1 MIIEEYNDKYLKDIT
16 SVWNDAITS
25 GVYFPQE
32 NTLTVTEAKPFF
44 ESQDFTGVAIINS
57 EVVGVYIL
65 HPNSIGRLDHVAN
78 ASYAVKESA
87 RGNKIGERLVL
98 HSIET
103 SKILK
108 YKILQ
113 FNAVVTTNQYAI
125 QLYEKLGF
133 TKIGK
138 VPKSYRNISGEYE
151 DILLYYIDL
160 E

>member
-1 MIIEEYNDKYLKDIT
+1 MIIKEYNDKYLKEIT
-16 SVWNDAITS
+16 SIWNDTIAS
-25 GVYFPQE
+25 GMYFPQE
-32 NTLTVTEAKPFF
+32 NTLTVAEAKKFF

-57 EVVGVYIL
+57 KVVGVYIL
-65 HPNSIGRLDHVAN
+65 HPNSLGRLNHVAN
-78 ASYAVKESA
+78 ASYAVKKSS
-87 RGNKIGERLVL
+87 RGNNIGKQLVL

-103 SKILK
+103 SKMLK

-125 QLYEKLGF
+125 RLYEKIGF
-133 TKIGK
+133 TRLGK
-138 VPKSYRNISGEYE
+138 VPKSYRTISGEYE

>member
-16 SVWNDAITS
+16 SIWNDAIIS
-25 GVYFPQE
+25 GLYFPQE
-32 NTLTVTEAKPFF
+32 NTLTVTEAKTFF

-87 RGNKIGERLVL
+87 RGNKIGKQLVL

-133 TKIGK
+133 IKIGK

>member
-1 MIIEEYNDKYLKDIT
+1 MIIEEYNDKYLKEIT
-16 SVWNDAITS
+16 SIWNDAITS
-25 GVYFPQE
+25 GMYFPQE
-32 NTLTVTEAKPFF
+32 NTLTVTEAKAFF
-44 ESQDFTGVAIINS
+44 ESQDFTGVAIIHS

-65 HPNSIGRLDHVAN
+65 HPNSIGRLNHVAN

-87 RGNKIGERLVL
+87 RGNKIGKQLVL
-98 HSIET
+98 HSIEA

-125 QLYEKLGF
+125 QLYEKIGF